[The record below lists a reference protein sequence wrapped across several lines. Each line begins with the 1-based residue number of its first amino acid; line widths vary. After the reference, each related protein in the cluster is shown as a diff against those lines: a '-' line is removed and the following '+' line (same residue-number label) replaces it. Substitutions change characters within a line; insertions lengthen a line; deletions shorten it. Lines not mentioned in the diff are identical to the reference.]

1 MIGGDMMEMDYGR
14 FIIKYESCYQDIVHT
29 LISNGYEVTVSYDSM
44 RNIITIEFKKNR
56 MED

>member
-1 MIGGDMMEMDYGR
+1 MMEMDYGR